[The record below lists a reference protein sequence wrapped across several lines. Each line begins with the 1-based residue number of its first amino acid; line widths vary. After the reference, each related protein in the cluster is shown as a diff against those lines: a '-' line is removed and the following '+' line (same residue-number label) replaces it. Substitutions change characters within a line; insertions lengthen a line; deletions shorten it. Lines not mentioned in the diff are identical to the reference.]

1 MRREFIIVKK
11 LICILL
17 LAALLLA
24 PTAFAK
30 GCKHENTELRNAETG
45 TCCEPGYS
53 GDLYCLDC
61 STVLIP
67 GHATEN
73 GPHMLYEEPKGYRES
88 TCTMHG
94 FAGNFYCS
102 ECGGLIVKGEIL
114 PMLEHVPGSTGEA
127 EEPDCD
133 DEGCTAY
140 TNCLHCYQTFEGREP
155 IPALGHDFSEVYET
169 VEATCRSEG
178 FISGYCARCEYDR
191 EEDIAQLEHD
201 YVDNVCTGCGYYL
214 PGLYDNDGNL
224 VKTWEQLCEDGDI
237 YFEKY
242 RDYGEYRIEYESVY
256 LGLTGQLVLP
266 DDADL
271 YSRLL
276 AGSQLTS
283 LWFGQNADYIYEL
296 SDCPNL
302 EKIVLPWEG
311 LEDAIKQLLEDIH
324 ANMFEMAKKYRD
336 EKIYEASNFD
346 EFVKN
351 VEEGQG
357 FVRAPWCDETACEL
371 EIKEK
376 TGITTRCMPLFEDF
390 DVTGCTCVHCG
401 KPAKKIMYFGKSY

>member
-61 STVLIP
+61 NTVLIP

-302 EKIVLPWEG
+302 EKIYLYCKDGVELDDDSIFNNPSLKEIIVAEGSSVGIGVDAFSGCPNLEKIVLPSDISGCWISSGFIPGENLTFCFPG
-311 LEDAIKQLLEDIH
+311 TEEAWIERYGEDHGFNVIF
-324 ANMFEMAKKYRD
+324 NYT
-336 EKIYEASNFD
+336 EA
-346 EFVKN
+346 
-351 VEEGQG
+351 
-357 FVRAPWCDETACEL
+357 
-371 EIKEK
+371 
-376 TGITTRCMPLFEDF
+376 
-390 DVTGCTCVHCG
+390 
-401 KPAKKIMYFGKSY
+401 